1 MAAEIDLNMRILVVD
16 DSATMRRIVVSA
28 LRECGFKNIVTA
40 DDGKTAWPH
49 IEAGSIELV
58 LSDQKMPGMDGL
70 ELLQMVRENEKF
82 KELPFIMIT
91 AEAYKENVMEAV
103 KLGVS
108 NYIVKP
114 FNTNQLIAKIVKVL
128 GASLPAES

>member
-1 MAAEIDLNMRILVVD
+1 MSAEIDLNMRILVVD
-16 DSATMRRIVVSA
+16 DSATMRRIVVSS
-28 LRECGFKNIVTA
+28 LRECGFKNIVSA

-49 IEAGSIELV
+49 IESGGIDLV

-70 ELLQMVRENEKF
+70 ELLQLVREDEKL
-82 KELPFIMIT
+82 KDLPFIMIT
-91 AEAYKENVMEAV
+91 AEAYRENVLEAV

-114 FNTNQLIAKIVKVL
+114 FNTNQLIDKIIKVL
-128 GASLPAES
+128 GAPLPVAS